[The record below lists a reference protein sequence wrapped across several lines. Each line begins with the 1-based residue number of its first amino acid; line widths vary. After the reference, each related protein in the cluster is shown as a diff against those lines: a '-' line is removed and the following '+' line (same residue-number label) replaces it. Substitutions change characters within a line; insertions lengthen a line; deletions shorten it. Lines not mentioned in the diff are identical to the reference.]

1 LLEEEFKNKEIFQN
15 EEIWKSII
23 IQKIDELIENINI
36 ERKEDIGSTDYINYV
51 KENIEPI
58 LLSFI
63 FSMKDFNVSDVMKKK
78 VIEDICQND
87 KIKQYN
93 FNANNLITFS

>member
-1 LLEEEFKNKEIFQN
+1 
-15 EEIWKSII
+15 
-23 IQKIDELIENINI
+23 
-36 ERKEDIGSTDYINYV
+36 
-51 KENIEPI
+51 
-58 LLSFI
+58 
-63 FSMKDFNVSDVMKKK
+63 MKDFNVSDVMKKK